1 MEREREREGRTK
13 TKRPWRAP
21 PRCFLKIFTYSH
33 FISFP
38 SSGRKAFLIG
48 PQEKEKRKLAAPLEL
63 LAKEEKWKGI
73 LRSWRFLNL
82 VYGTTPC
89 AGQVATLLFFHCPVR
104 WPFIFVVVVV
114 FVVSFR
120 LRITKSA
127 RLLSPIVRNNGRFD

>member
-1 MEREREREGRTK
+1 M
-13 TKRPWRAP
+13 
-21 PRCFLKIFTYSH
+21 
-33 FISFP
+33 
-38 SSGRKAFLIG
+38 IG

-114 FVVSFR
+114 FCCILSLEDYEIGKAVVAHRKKQWPIRLTKRQPSRLLPHR
-120 LRITKSA
+120 LR
-127 RLLSPIVRNNGRFD
+127 R